1 MSEYK
6 SDAAE
11 DRRPSVTV
19 TGAGQL
25 TINQGKYTTTAA
37 LASADT
43 VAMCKLPAGHVPVDL
58 IVDTDDLDT
67 NGTPTLTMKAG
78 IIGGEDMIASSTLGQ
93 AAGMARMDSIAGRRI
108 APTDADRLVGLTVT
122 ANAATGVVGGVITAT
137 LLSRVAG
144 LDD

>member
-6 SDAAE
+6 ADAAE

-19 TGAGQL
+19 TGAGQS

-37 LASADT
+37 LVAADT
-43 VAMCKLPAGHVPVDL
+43 IALCKLPAGHVPVDL

-78 IIGGEDMIASSTLGQ
+78 LIGGVDMIATSTLGQ
-93 AAGMARMDSIAGRRI
+93 SAGMARMDDSAGRRI
-108 APTDADRLVGLTVT
+108 APTDADRLIGLTVV

-137 LLSRVAG
+137 LISRVAG